1 MGQKV
6 ASKKGTVFCA
16 TPSRL
21 WFMNQGCKQVP
32 LEHVKNKVRWG
43 HPDGYFLNAKGRR
56 LAENFPPSQY
66 VHRGGSAYPKFTKDY
81 NHLANHIAMAYA
93 FYGERPTYVNKKGIV
108 KPYQCHHVNGDKF
121 DYRPI
126 NLLAWLHPDEH
137 KIADKR
143 QKKLKILVP
152 DLHAFPI
159 ERLRILEDPHVTTD
173 EQFEHE
179 LEQLRPGFVLV
190 DPATI
195 DDLELTK
202 HYDPFIERD

>member
-1 MGQKV
+1 MKQ
-6 ASKKGTVFCA
+6 SKIK
-16 TPSRL
+16 PLREPLSRI
-21 WFMNQGCKQVP
+21 WFLKQDCKQVP
-32 LEHVKNKVRWG
+32 LEHAKNIVRWG
-43 HPDGYFLNAKGRR
+43 HPDGYFLNAKGEKVKHTF
-56 LAENFPPSQY
+56 APSQY
-66 VHRGGSAYPKFTKDY
+66 THRGGSAYPRLRECV
-81 NHLANHIAMAYA
+81 NACHILMAYA

>member
-1 MGQKV
+1 MSIQKLRPE
-6 ASKKGTVFCA
+6 KGS

-21 WFMNQGCKQVP
+21 WFMNQGCKPVP
-32 LEHVKNKVRWG
+32 PEHSGPKPRWG
-43 HPDGYFLNAKGRR
+43 HPDGYFLNAYGQKVKHTFSP
-56 LAENFPPSQY
+56 AMQN
-66 VHRGGSAYPKFTKDY
+66 HKGGSAYPNMRECPTRQC
-81 NHLANHIAMAYA
+81 HILMAIA
-93 FYGERPTYVNKKGIV
+93 FYGERPTYVNEKGIV
-108 KPYQCHHVNGDKF
+108 KKYECHHVNGDKL
-121 DYRPI
+121 DYRPV

-137 KIADKR
+137 KIADMR

-190 DPATI
+190 DPAII
-195 DDLELTK
+195 DDLEPLK
-202 HYDPFIERD
+202 YADMYEH